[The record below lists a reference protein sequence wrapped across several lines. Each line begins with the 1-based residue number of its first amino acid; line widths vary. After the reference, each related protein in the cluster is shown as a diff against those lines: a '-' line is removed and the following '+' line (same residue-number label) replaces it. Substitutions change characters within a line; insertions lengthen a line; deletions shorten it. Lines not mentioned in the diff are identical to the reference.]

1 MSYLESMYQA
11 VQYMERHLQESISV
25 QDVADAIGYS
35 LYHFSRTFNR
45 AVGHSPYDYLVRRR
59 LSESARELVASEKR
73 IIDIAMAYQFNNPE
87 TYSRAFR
94 RMFGVLP
101 SRVRHSGSIASL
113 TLRSEVTLPYL
124 EHINKGDALRPALV
138 ELGAIHLVGMVTLAE
153 RDRGTIAALWEA
165 FGLEA
170 EVVPNRLHPAQ
181 YCGISFSSA
190 DGPSGTFH
198 MVGVVV
204 DSIETVPP
212 ALVGK
217 AIPPHRYARFVHKGL
232 SRDAGMTLDYAYQT
246 WLPKSGASLA
256 VPLEI
261 EVYGSCYTG
270 SDDPNATCE
279 ILIPTDLPERE
290 VSRSIV
296 HKAWQRKEIR

>member
-1 MSYLESMYQA
+1 MYQA
-11 VQYMERHLQESISV
+11 VQYVERHLQESISV

-59 LSESARELVASEKR
+59 LSESARDLVDSDRR

-101 SRVRHSGSIASL
+101 SQVRQSGSIASL

-124 EHINKGDALRPALV
+124 EHINRGNHPRPTLV
-138 ELGAIHLVGMVTLAE
+138 ELGEICLLGLVTLAH
-153 RDRGTIAALWEA
+153 RDRGTSEALWEA
-165 FGLEA
+165 FALQAGT
-170 EVVPNRLHPAQ
+170 VPNRLHPTR
-181 YCGISFSSA
+181 YYGLSFWTP
-190 DGPSGTFH
+190 GEPGGTFY
-198 MVGVVV
+198 MAGVAVG
-204 DSIETVPP
+204 SIETTPP

-217 AIPPHRYARFVHKGL
+217 ALPPRSYARFVHRGPT
-232 SRDAGMTLDYAYQT
+232 RDLGMTLDYVYQT
-246 WLPKSGASLA
+246 WLPKSGASLV

-261 EVYGSCYTG
+261 EVYGARYTG
-270 SDDPNATCE
+270 SDDPNARCD
-279 ILIPTDLPERE
+279 ILIPIDLPERE
-290 VSRSIV
+290 VSRSIA
-296 HKAWQRKEIR
+296 HRAWQRKEKR